1 MKGSHFFL
9 RSLFALVIG
18 ISGAVLFIYW
28 GMSLPWVLGSMVACA
43 SIALFGVKLQIAKS
57 WRNYALATIG
67 TLLGSSFDMQTVQA
81 LPSWSITIS
90 LMLLMTLLYLI
101 CSYQVL
107 KRWSGM
113 NRLTALFSAV
123 PGGLS
128 IVTALSELYQADTR
142 RIALSHSA
150 RLVALLILTPIIL
163 QYVGNYELPSRTA
176 LNVQPSTTLAEVT
189 PWLDYF
195 ILFSCGAG
203 GLLLARL
210 MRFPTG
216 VLLFP
221 ILFSALA
228 HTTGLISAQVPA
240 WVAALSQAV
249 IGSSVGVRFVGY
261 RWRDILQDGWISII
275 IGIILA
281 LLSMLAALTISYLS
295 GMDFAPLLLVFL
307 PGGAPELGVMA
318 LALDINPAM
327 VTTHHM
333 LRVVFLIGGVSFLLK
348 RFIEPSATKK

>member
-1 MKGSHFFL
+1 MKLSCLFL
-9 RSLFALVIG
+9 HSFFALIIG
-18 ISGAVLFIYW
+18 VSGAVLFIYW

-43 SIALFGVKLQIAKS
+43 SMALFGVKLQITQS

-90 LMLLMTLLYLI
+90 LMLLMTLLYLV

-107 KRWSGM
+107 KNWSGM
-113 NRLTALFSAV
+113 NKLTALFSAV

-128 IVTALSELYQADTR
+128 IVTALSELYDADTR

-163 QYVGNYELPSRTA
+163 KYVGQYELPNRALLSTPAQTSVIESTA
-176 LNVQPSTTLAEVT
+176 
-189 PWLDYF
+189 WLDYF

-203 GLLLARL
+203 GLLLAKSL
-210 MRFPTG
+210 RFPTG
-216 VLLFP
+216 ALLFP

-228 HTTGLISAQVPA
+228 HTSGLISAQVPG
-240 WVAALSQAV
+240 WVAALSQAI

-275 IGIILA
+275 IGILLA
-281 LLSMLAALTISYLS
+281 LLSMLAALAISYYS

-333 LRVVFLIGGVSFLLK
+333 LRVVFLVGGVSFLLE
-348 RFIEPSATKK
+348 RFIEPN